1 MRYPPD
7 KKFEGD
13 VRERSMMEKYIK
25 KWITVFTFFVFFL
38 TPFASDG
45 QEVTL
50 PSLNLGG
57 TNFLDGVAGPG
68 LLLEETVEYYHGK
81 RFTDSRGG
89 KIPGDNSVESWLSLT
104 HVAYLTKWKILGGY
118 YGVEA
123 LLPIVRVDLDT
134 DLGIRGHQT
143 GLGDL
148 VVSPFILQWVDHKI
162 FNMPYFHR
170 VNVPFTLPTGR
181 YDKDSA
187 INIGNH
193 LYSFNP
199 YYALTLFITP
209 KLETSWRFHYLW
221 NSKNHSPSP
230 SFHADSIQPGQ
241 AFHLNYAWSYEILD
255 GLRAGIAG
263 YYLNQ
268 ITADKVDDHK
278 RDHSKE
284 KVFAIGPGLM
294 FSKKGFFFYLN
305 AFYETRAEN
314 RPEGMKISL
323 RCSKVF

>member
-1 MRYPPD
+1 MPMR
-7 KKFEGD
+7 EQ
-13 VRERSMMEKYIK
+13 YIK
-25 KWITVFTFFVFFL
+25 KGITVFTLFL
-38 TPFASDG
+38 FCLIPFASHG

-81 RFTDSRGG
+81 RFTDPKGK
-89 KIPGDNSVESWLSLT
+89 KIPGNNSVESWVLLT
-104 HVAYLTKWKILGGY
+104 HIAYLTKWKILGGY
-118 YGVEA
+118 YGAEV

-134 DLGIRGHQT
+134 DLGIRDRQWGV
-143 GLGDL
+143 GDL
-148 VVSPFILQWVDHKI
+148 ILSPFILQWVDHKI

-170 VNVPFTLPTGR
+170 INFPFTLPTGR
-181 YDKDSA
+181 YDKDASV
-187 INIGNH
+187 NIGNH

-199 YYALTLFITP
+199 YYAFTLFITP
-209 KLETSWRFHYLW
+209 KLETSWRIHYLW
-221 NSKNHSPSP
+221 NSKNRSPPS

-241 AFHLNYAWSYEILD
+241 AFHLNYAWSYEIFD

-263 YYLNQ
+263 YYLKQ
-268 ITADKVDDHK
+268 ITADEVNDHK

-294 FSKKGFFFYLN
+294 FSKKGFFVYLN
-305 AFYETRAEN
+305 GFYEMGAEN

-323 RCSKVF
+323 RLSKVF

>member
-1 MRYPPD
+1 MD
-7 KKFEGD
+7 H
-13 VRERSMMEKYIK
+13 VTK
-25 KWITVFTFFVFFL
+25 KWIALFTLFVSIL
-38 TPFASDG
+38 VPFAAYG
-45 QEVTL
+45 QEVVL
-50 PSLNLGG
+50 PPVNLGG
-57 TNFLDGVAGPG
+57 TSFLDGVAGPG
-68 LLLEETVEYYHGK
+68 FLLEETIEYYHAN
-81 RFTDSRGG
+81 RFTDFRGG

-104 HVAYLTKWKILGGY
+104 HVAYLTKWKILGGF

-123 LLPIVRVDLDT
+123 LLPAVRADLDT
-134 DLGIRGHQT
+134 NLGVRGHRG

-148 VVSPFILQWVDHKI
+148 ILSPFIIQWVDHKI

-170 VNVPFTLPTGR
+170 INFPFILPTGR

-187 INIGNH
+187 VNIGSH

-199 YYALTLFITP
+199 YYAFTLFITP

-230 SFHADSIQPGQ
+230 SFQADSIQPGQ
-241 AFHLNYAWSYEILD
+241 AFHLNYALSYEILD
-255 GLRAGIAG
+255 GLRAGIDG

-268 ITADKVDDHK
+268 ITADKVEDHK
-278 RDHSKE
+278 RDDSKE

-294 FSKKGFFFYLN
+294 FSKKRFFLYLN
-305 AFYETRAEN
+305 AFYETGAEN

-323 RCSKVF
+323 RFSKVF

>member
-1 MRYPPD
+1 
-7 KKFEGD
+7 
-13 VRERSMMEKYIK
+13 MMEHHIK
-25 KWITVFTFFVFFL
+25 KWIALFTLFVFIL
-38 TPFASDG
+38 IPCAICG

-50 PSLNLGG
+50 PPVNLGES
-57 TNFLDGVAGPG
+57 NFLDGVAGPG
-68 LLLEETVEYYHGK
+68 LLFEETISYYHAN

-104 HVAYLTKWKILGGY
+104 HLAYLTKWKILGGF
-118 YGVEA
+118 YGVET
-123 LLPIVRVDLDT
+123 LLPAVRVDLDT
-134 DLGIRGHQT
+134 DFGIRGHKG

-148 VVSPFILQWVDHKI
+148 ILSPFIIQWVDHKI

-170 VNVPFTLPTGR
+170 INFPFILPTGR

-187 INIGNH
+187 VNIGSH

-199 YYALTLFITP
+199 YYAFTLFLTP

-221 NSKNHSPSP
+221 NSKNTSPSP
-230 SFHADSIQPGQ
+230 SFQADSIQPGQ
-241 AFHLNYAWSYEILD
+241 AFHLNYALSYEILD
-255 GLRAGIAG
+255 GLRAGVAG

-268 ITADKVDDHK
+268 ITADRVEDHK
-278 RDHSKE
+278 MDHSKE

-294 FSKKGFFFYLN
+294 FSKKRFFLYLN
-305 AFYETRAEN
+305 AFYETGAEN

-323 RCSKVF
+323 RFSKVF